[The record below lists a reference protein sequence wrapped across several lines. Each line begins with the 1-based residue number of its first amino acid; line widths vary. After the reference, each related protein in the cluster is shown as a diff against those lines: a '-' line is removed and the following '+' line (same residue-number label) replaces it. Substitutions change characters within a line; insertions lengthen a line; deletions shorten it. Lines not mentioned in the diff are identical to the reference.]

1 MDAVA
6 LAREEEAVPGRDAAA
21 GQPGGP
27 RCALEAAVAPRFSI
41 VENRSLVVVHAVAD
55 ADRASFARSGHR
67 HGLPVALPAAPA
79 GLGLEAAV
87 DVAAQKRGAETGRI
101 GARNVLRRHA
111 EVDELRRLRPGG
123 GGESREARDERGC
136 KERSLHRLSLT

>member
-6 LAREEEAVPGRDAAA
+6 LAREEEAVPGGDAAA

-79 GLGLEAAV
+79 GIGIEPAV
-87 DVAAQKRGAETGRI
+87 YAAAQQPAAEPRSVR
-101 GARNVLRRHA
+101 ARQAVR
-111 EVDELRRLRPGG
+111 
-123 GGESREARDERGC
+123 
-136 KERSLHRLSLT
+136 